1 MLICVQLFAT
11 PWTLA
16 CQAPLSMEFSRQE
29 YWSGFSSPGDLPNPG
44 IEPRCPALQVDSL
57 PSEPPEKPRNTGVS
71 WKTGAYPFSRGLSQ
85 PRIKAES
92 PALLV
97 DSLSPELPRSPSR
110 REARVKVSAHFAE
123 SSLGSNSA
131 VMIKIQSFLD
141 CIPILAL
148 RENDN
153 SYWVGEKVHL
163 DFSRKLCGKI

>member
-110 REARVKVSAHFAE
+110 REARVKLSI
-123 SSLGSNSA
+123 SSLCR
-131 VMIKIQSFLD
+131 VFFRIK
-141 CIPILAL
+141 
-148 RENDN
+148 
-153 SYWVGEKVHL
+153 
-163 DFSRKLCGKI
+163 FSCCDQDPKLSRLYSHPGTQGK